1 MCKENGRFPY
11 EVCEAFWGI
20 CGSLQTVKTV
30 TTGFQTCGSQLSCHK
45 LKYLRAS
52 YEIPM
57 VLLGE
62 GCVSA
67 SCPPEGEKIS
77 PEGTPCKTP
86 GSPPSRMLPLLD
98 LLLSGCDKAQIFKTL
113 GLCFHT
119 DFRP

>member
-1 MCKENGRFPY
+1 MADFH
-11 EVCEAFWGI
+11 
-20 CGSLQTVKTV
+20 VKYV
-30 TTGFQTCGSQLSCHK
+30 ELLGGYVVACRQLRQSPQVSKHAAHSCSCHK

-52 YEIPM
+52 YELPM
-57 VLLGE
+57 VLLAE

-86 GSPPSRMLPLLD
+86 GSPPSCMLPLLD

-119 DFRP
+119 DFRS